1 MRRHQACSFR
11 ETELGW
17 LSYADAPLDG
27 SWRAGWQPPE
37 QTEHARSGLPPQ
49 ASSGQERLSGEAEP
63 TEDKACKNSDL
74 WGFRKEKANSPWP
87 LHSTTQP
94 LSSAAEA
101 NSSQSAAHWLRAQGK
116 GTSDSGEL
124 LRHERNKS
132 KLREKRSL
140 GDKDRKTTCTSHTI
154 MHSETRE
161 YVWNP
166 WNKNKMPFKDK
177 QIKGDNQVMKN
188 SSGKLKIWEQNSK
201 F

>member
-1 MRRHQACSFR
+1 MNMCEETPGLLFQGDWARVAQLRRRSARPQLEGRLTATRADRACAQ
-11 ETELGW
+11 W
-17 LSYADAPLDG
+17 PPAP
-27 SWRAGWQPPE
+27 
-37 QTEHARSGLPPQ
+37 

-63 TEDKACKNSDL
+63 TEDKACKNSGL
-74 WGFRKEKANSPWP
+74 WGFPKEEANSPWP

-101 NSSQSAAHWLRAQGK
+101 NSSQSAAHWLRAQSK

-132 KLREKRSL
+132 KLREKRSPR
-140 GDKDRKTTCTSHTI
+140 DKYRKTTCTSHII

-177 QIKGDNQVMKN
+177 
-188 SSGKLKIWEQNSK
+188 
-201 F
+201 